1 MIPSVLLLLC
11 LEGRDRAVPTRQN
24 VLGGLGTFR
33 SLCLFFFFRKQKRT
47 SGPLQTGAAARR
59 AETRALPKTARGGFA
74 KKCTRTSSR
83 QTKSNKKQKKLSLH
97 QLVFENNKKLG

>member
-33 SLCLFFFFRKQKRT
+33 SLCLFFLENKKGQADRCRQAGPQGGPRHAQCQRPQGADSQK
-47 SGPLQTGAAARR
+47 GVLELHQGK
-59 AETRALPKTARGGFA
+59 LN
-74 KKCTRTSSR
+74 
-83 QTKSNKKQKKLSLH
+83 QTKNKKKTIFASAC
-97 QLVFENNKKLG
+97 F